1 MLWLTF
7 WTLLVL
13 GFSGLTRFL
22 HIPNCVDQ
30 CSGGAR
36 DPSLGGIEWIS
47 HFGSKNGG
55 KILCVAIR

>member
-7 WTLLVL
+7 WTMLVL

-47 HFGSKNGG
+47 HFGSKNG
-55 KILCVAIR
+55 